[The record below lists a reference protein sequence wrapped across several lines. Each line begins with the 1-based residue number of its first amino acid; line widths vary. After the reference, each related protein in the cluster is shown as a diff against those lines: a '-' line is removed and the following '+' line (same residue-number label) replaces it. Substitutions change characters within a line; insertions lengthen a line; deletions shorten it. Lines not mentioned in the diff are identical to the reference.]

1 MPFRSGS
8 KRRARA
14 RRTSNP
20 ADRQLREDIAAEKPR
35 RAVDPEKS
43 RTRTLQ
49 RAVKLLAAKPRSVAE
64 LRERLLEKEWT
75 DEAAADYPL
84 AKLTEYGYLDDE
96 QFALTFAQSRVRQK
110 PVGRQRL
117 ARDLKNKKLD
127 PETAEQALEKVFEE
141 TPEDKL
147 IDEAVARRVRLH
159 GRPKTREESKSLFDH
174 LLRRGFSI
182 DLVINKIRAL
192 SASALDDDAVA
203 DALGLSPDKSRQQ
216 TQTRAPR
223 PDPPPAAGA
232 QPAARPKSDG
242 EPGLFSA

>member
-1 MPFRSGS
+1 MAFGRGS
-8 KRRARA
+8 RKRARP
-14 RRTSNP
+14 RRPSKNP
-20 ADRQLREDIAAEKPR
+20 ADRQLREDVAAEKPR
-35 RAVDPEKS
+35 RALDPEKS
-43 RTRTLQ
+43 RSRTLQ

-75 DEAAADYPL
+75 DDAAADYAV
-84 AKLTEYGYLDDE
+84 AKLTEYGYLNDE
-96 QFALTFAQSRVRQK
+96 QFALSFAQSRVRQK

-147 IDEAVARRVRLH
+147 IDEAIARRVRLR

-182 DLVINKIRAL
+182 DLVINKVRAL
-192 SASALDDDAVA
+192 SASPLGEEDDDTSAGGSED
-203 DALGLSPDKSRQQ
+203 DASG
-216 TQTRAPR
+216 PR
-223 PDPPPAAGA
+223 
-232 QPAARPKSDG
+232 
-242 EPGLFSA
+242 